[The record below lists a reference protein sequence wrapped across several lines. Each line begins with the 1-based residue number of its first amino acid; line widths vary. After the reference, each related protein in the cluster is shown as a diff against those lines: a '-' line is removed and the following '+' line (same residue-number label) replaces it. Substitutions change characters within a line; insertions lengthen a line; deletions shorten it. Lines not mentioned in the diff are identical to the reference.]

1 MSDKKVIEELSKKV
15 SNLEK
20 ALTDL
25 QELVM
30 SKFDEINATLA
41 TKN

>member
-1 MSDKKVIEELSKKV
+1 MNDKKVIEELSKKV
-15 SNLEK
+15 SELEK
-20 ALTDL
+20 SLTDL
-25 QELVM
+25 QVLLM